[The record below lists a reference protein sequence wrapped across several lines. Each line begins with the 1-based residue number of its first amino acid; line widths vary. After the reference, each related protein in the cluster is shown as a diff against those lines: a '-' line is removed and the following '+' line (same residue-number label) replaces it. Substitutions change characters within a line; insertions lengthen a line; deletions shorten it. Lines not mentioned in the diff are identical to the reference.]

1 MWLMFCRVDE
11 HIGENEM
18 LDQVQVIK
26 ENDQA
31 KFAVIPFDE
40 YLFVKAILS
49 SKEKME
55 DYLDYL
61 YVQTVK
67 ARTTKRYSLAE
78 VKQELGMEL

>member
-1 MWLMFCRVDE
+1 
-11 HIGENEM
+11 M

-31 KFAVIPFDE
+31 KFAVIPFNE
-40 YLFVKAILS
+40 YLFVKGILS

-61 YVQTVK
+61 YVQNVK
-67 ARTTKRYSLAE
+67 EQTTKRYSLAE
-78 VKQELGMEL
+78 VRLELEGE